1 MKQQVIL
8 WLEEATV
15 QGGGGGGGM
24 YGVDMKT
31 HLLLQ
36 T

>member
-15 QGGGGGGGM
+15 QGGGGGM
-24 YGVDMKT
+24 YGADMKT

>member
-1 MKQQVIL
+1 MKQQAIL